1 MPSVRTYATAIWAAF
16 IWLLS
21 ALVPLNKLSPA
32 FIIVLAL
39 GVPAVYKISKMR
51 AKQRTTPNSRAIY
64 PMRSGIGIAILLVV
78 MVALIK
84 GIGPVTLFNMTMA
97 AH

>member
-1 MPSVRTYATAIWAAF
+1 MPSVRTYATAIWAVF

-21 ALVPLNKLSPA
+21 ALVPLNKVSPA
-32 FIIVLAL
+32 VIIVVAL
-39 GVPAVYKISKMR
+39 GVPATYKILKTR

-64 PMRSGIGIAILLVV
+64 PMRSGIGIAILIVV
-78 MVALIK
+78 IVALIK
-84 GIGPVTLFNMTMA
+84 GVGPVTLFEMTVA